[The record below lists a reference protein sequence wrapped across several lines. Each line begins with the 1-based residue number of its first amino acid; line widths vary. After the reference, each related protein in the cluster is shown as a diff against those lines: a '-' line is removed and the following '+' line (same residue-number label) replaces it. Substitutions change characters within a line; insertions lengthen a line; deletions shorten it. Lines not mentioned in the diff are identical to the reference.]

1 MEIHRRRN
9 ELGEKLYYQHQNLVK
24 ERPDEDEGKLRTETA
39 YSPLATEYM
48 VYDAMLQNSR
58 ENERFN
64 EFADK
69 AHNKLTP
76 EQKEIQEMAKHIS
89 ESGVTSAQNKYLKTD
104 EGKEVQNMLYEQQL
118 AWLGELS
125 GRKKHL
131 GKRKK

>member
-1 MEIHRRRN
+1 MEIHRRQN

-76 EQKEIQEMAKHIS
+76 K
-89 ESGVTSAQNKYLKTD
+89 
-104 EGKEVQNMLYEQQL
+104 
-118 AWLGELS
+118 
-125 GRKKHL
+125 
-131 GKRKK
+131 